1 MEPLPLAFIGWFF
14 TLVPAAAL
22 FIGAVILFSLYQSG
36 GLERRYAE
44 QSVWNDLVLLT
55 IWTAGMLGGIGVLL
69 GQPWSRPLLD
79 FFCWVL
85 SALAILS
92 GATRLYALKR
102 MAGSDARVDW
112 FRAIAGVLAVAF
124 PIVALC
130 AATIFTLRSEAARQ
144 ALGGY

>member
-1 MEPLPLAFIGWFF
+1 MEPLSLAFIGWFF

-22 FIGAVILFSLYQSG
+22 LIGAAILFSLYQSG
-36 GLERRYAE
+36 GLQRRYAE

-55 IWTAGMLGGIGVLL
+55 IWSAGMLGGIGVLL
-69 GQPWSRPLLD
+69 GQSWSRPLLD

-85 SALAILS
+85 SALAVLS
-92 GATRLYALKR
+92 GATRLYTLKR
-102 MAGSDARVDW
+102 MAGGAHIDW
-112 FRAIAGVLAVAF
+112 FKAVAGVLAMAV

-130 AATIFTLRSEAARQ
+130 AATIFTLRSETARQ

>member
-1 MEPLPLAFIGWFF
+1 MEPLSLGFIGWFF

-22 FIGAVILFSLYQSG
+22 LLGAAILFSLYRSG
-36 GLERRYAE
+36 GIERRYAE
-44 QSVWNDLVLLT
+44 QSVWNDLVLLS
-55 IWTAGMLGGIGVLL
+55 IWSAGMLGGIGVLL
-69 GQPWSRPLLD
+69 GQSWSRPLLD

-85 SALAILS
+85 SALAVLS

-102 MAGSDARVDW
+102 MAGSEARVNW
-112 FRAIAGVLAVAF
+112 FRAIAGVLAVAA

-130 AATIFTLRSEAARQ
+130 AATIVTLRSETARQ